1 METLRKLCLCTSLLL
16 MGSLGISGQV
26 SAARPPALPHQVQ
39 TVTKANLHWYEKIM
53 PSVVK
58 HEVPALMRWNTM
70 ATDVTAAWPSATDP
84 TRQLPI
90 HIQAQFACIRYQ
102 ESRNHLTSVNI
113 HSGAGGWYQFTPYIW
128 GFARGY
134 IHGLPAT
141 PQMATGEQQSL
152 VAVWYYQRNHSL
164 VPEWGPDLRICK

>member
-16 MGSLGISGQV
+16 MGNMGISGLV
-26 SAARPPALPHQVQ
+26 SAAHAPDLPHQVQ

-113 HSGAGGWYQFTPYIW
+113 HSNAQGWYQFMPYIW
-128 GFARGY
+128 QYAREN
-134 IHGLPAT
+134 IAGLSTT
-141 PQMATGEQQSL
+141 PNGASGDQQST
-152 VAVWYYQRNHSL
+152 VALWYYHRNNSL
-164 VPEWGPDLRICK
+164 SPEWVGDGC

>member
-16 MGSLGISGQV
+16 MGTIGISGLV
-26 SAARPPALPHQVQ
+26 SAAHAPDLPHQVQ
-39 TVTKANLHWYEKIM
+39 TVTKANLHWYEKTM

-58 HEVPALMRWNTM
+58 NELPALMQWNTM
-70 ATDVTAAWPSATDP
+70 DTDVTAAWPSATDP

-90 HIQAQFACIRYQ
+90 HIQEQFACIRYQ
-102 ESRNHLTSVNI
+102 ESRNHLTSVNVY
-113 HSGAGGWYQFTPYIW
+113 SGAGGWYQFTPYIW
-128 GFARGY
+128 SFARGY

-141 PQMATGEQQSL
+141 PQMATGDQQSL

>member
-26 SAARPPALPHQVQ
+26 SATRPPALPHQVQ
-39 TVTKANLHWYEKIM
+39 TVTKMNLHWYEKIM

-58 HEVPALMRWNTM
+58 NELPALKRWNTM
-70 ATDVTAAWPSATDP
+70 TTDVTASWPSATDP
-84 TRQLPI
+84 TRKLPI
-90 HIQAQFACIRYQ
+90 KIQAQFACIRYH

-113 HSGAGGWYQFTPYIW
+113 HSGAGGWYQFIPYIW
-128 GFARGY
+128 NFARGS

-141 PQMATGEQQSL
+141 PQAATGDQQSS

-164 VPEWGPDLRICK
+164 IPQWGPDLRICK